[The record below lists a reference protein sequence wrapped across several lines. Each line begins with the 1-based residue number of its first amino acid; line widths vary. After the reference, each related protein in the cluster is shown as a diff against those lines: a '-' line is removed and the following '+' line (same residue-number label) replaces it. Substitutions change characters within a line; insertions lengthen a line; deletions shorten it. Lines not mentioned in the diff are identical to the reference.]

1 MEYLRIILNNA
12 LYFSLLLIILSSV
25 ISVFFIGRK
34 RDRCLRDF
42 NGYFCSIYLK
52 SGKEIYGR
60 LRVFGT
66 GVECEYR
73 EDHHDTQG
81 HLESSFIMY
90 ASEFGD
96 MLYLKRFHR
105 KLSSDNMKKRF
116 KSVQAVYK
124 PSFFR
129 IIRRKCRNFFSTFQ
143 DGISRSMNTIIGM
156 AASRNPKSHLSERQK
171 EISGLG
177 TQVVSVVSHSYDPML
192 ERYIGYFIVLETME
206 QGVVTEYC
214 GILKD
219 YTQNF
224 IEILNV
230 LEIENFTFEVPAGFT
245 GDNSGV
251 HVTWS
256 GPVLSIKNN
265 GEWPVYL
272 RSVVHRNNRIVSGQL
287 IPEKSVFTLE
297 IPAPADMHNAIPDI
311 LAAEVSIPIIFDMV
325 VPRPFGLI
333 RHGCPRDRHNLE
345 TFIGTSGSK
354 ALKSALHSQFIMLIN
369 AQKPVNPEE
378 NAYPG

>member
-25 ISVFFIGRK
+25 ISVFFVGRK

-42 NGYFCSIYLK
+42 NGYFCSVFLK
-52 SGKEIYGR
+52 SGKEVYGR

-66 GVECEYR
+66 GIEYEYR
-73 EDHHDTQG
+73 DDHHDTQG
-81 HLESSFIMY
+81 HLESSFIIY

-96 MLYLKRFHR
+96 MLFLKRFHR
-105 KLSSDNMKKRF
+105 KLSAENMKKRF
-116 KSVQAVYK
+116 KSVRAVYK
-124 PSFFR
+124 PSIFR
-129 IIRRKCRNFFSTFQ
+129 IVRRKFRNFLSTFQ
-143 DGISRSMNTIIGM
+143 DGITRSLNTVIGM
-156 AASRNPKSHLSERQK
+156 TASRNPKSHLSERQK

-177 TQVVSVVSHSYDPML
+177 TQVVSVVSHSYDPIL
-192 ERYIGYFIVLETME
+192 ERYIGYFVVLETVE
-206 QGVVTEYC
+206 QSRITEYC

-219 YTQNF
+219 YTQHF

-230 LEIENFTFEVPAGFT
+230 LEIENVTFQIPAGFS
-245 GDNSGV
+245 GEISGV
-251 HVTWS
+251 TLAWT

-265 GEWPVYL
+265 CDWPVYL
-272 RSVVHRNNRIVSGQL
+272 RSVSYKSTVLVFDQL
-287 IPEKSVFTLE
+287 IPETSVFPVDMPGSMDANDE
-297 IPAPADMHNAIPDI
+297 IPNLIEV
-311 LAAEVSIPIIFDMV
+311 EVSIPNIFDMV

-333 RHGCPRDRHNLE
+333 RHGCPRDHHSLE

-354 ALKSALHSQFIMLIN
+354 TLQNALHSQFVMLLN

-378 NAYPG
+378 TAYQG